1 MKITI
6 EKGDESYRLVGPD
19 GEVGDLTEYG
29 EPATLE
35 IGDDVYFALL
45 PSFEE
50 EYEELETLVYV
61 LQDCDTEV
69 VEVDFEEEENDESE
83 TVET

>member
-19 GEVGDLTEYG
+19 GELGDLTEYG

-35 IGDDVYFALL
+35 IGDNVYFALL
-45 PSFEE
+45 PSVEE
-50 EYEELETLVYV
+50 EYEELESLVY
-61 LQDCDTEV
+61 LLEDCETEV
-69 VEVDFEEEENDESE
+69 VEVDFEEEDEPE
-83 TVET
+83 EAPA